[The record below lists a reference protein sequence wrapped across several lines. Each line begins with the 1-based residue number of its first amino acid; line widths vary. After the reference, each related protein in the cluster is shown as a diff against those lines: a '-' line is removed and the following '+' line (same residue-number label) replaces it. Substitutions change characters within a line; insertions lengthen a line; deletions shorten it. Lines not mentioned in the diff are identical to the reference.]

1 MNKYDGMVEV
11 VGAPIIVN
19 KKGEI
24 LFVKSHKWGD
34 KYIIPGGHAEAGE
47 TIFETAARE
56 GEEETGLKLKPLY
69 CINIG
74 ELIYNPEFYRKA
86 HLIYFHIVCEAISE
100 DVHLDGKELNEFAW
114 MDPKEVLE
122 QKLNFSDG
130 IEKSVYNF
138 INGIKFNIES
148 SNFKK

>member
-1 MNKYDGMVEV
+1 MAIKNIVETRH
-11 VGAPIIVN
+11 ASSLQNNII
-19 KKGEI
+19 
-24 LFVKSHKWGD
+24 L
-34 KYIIPGGHAEAGE
+34 
-47 TIFETAARE
+47 IFE

-74 ELIYNPEFYRKA
+74 ELIYNP
-86 HLIYFHIVCEAISE
+86 
-100 DVHLDGKELNEFAW
+100 EFAW

>member
-1 MNKYDGMVEV
+1 MVEV

-74 ELIYNPEFYRKA
+74 ELIYNPEF
-86 HLIYFHIVCEAISE
+86 
-100 DVHLDGKELNEFAW
+100 AW

>member
-1 MNKYDGMVEV
+1 MDHVNIACVAHKIVWFCYNQNMNKYDGMVEV

-74 ELIYNPEFYRKA
+74 ELIYNPEF
-86 HLIYFHIVCEAISE
+86 
-100 DVHLDGKELNEFAW
+100 AW